1 MATTDRSPLKS
12 TDWLAAHLGDAD
24 LRIYDCTSFLLP
36 DPVMTFRVESGRA
49 NWSLGHIPGANY
61 IALQDD
67 ISDQD
72 SGLRFTMPARDRLA
86 TRLASLGVDDRCTV
100 VLYSTTHYMWAT
112 RVWWMLKEIGFTL
125 AYVLD
130 GGFEKWK
137 GENRPVAQ
145 QSELYPPGRLTTS
158 GAARLFADKSQVA
171 AAIADPRCVLVN
183 ALPPA
188 QYRGDPGQPHH
199 GRPGHIKS
207 SVNVP
212 ALSLLGPAGTL
223 RHPTEIESLLR
234 GSGVTRDMKVICY
247 CGGGVSATCVALAL
261 TLCGY
266 EQVAVYDGS
275 LNEWARDP
283 ALPMEAS

>member
-1 MATTDRSPLKS
+1 MAPADRSPLKS
-12 TDWLAAHLGDAD
+12 TAWLAAHLADAS
-24 LRIYDCTSFLLP
+24 LRVYDCTSFLLP
-36 DPVMTFRVESGRA
+36 DPVSTFRVESGRA
-49 NWSLGHIPGANY
+49 NWSRGHIPGANY

-67 ISDQD
+67 ISDQQ
-72 SGLRFTMPARDRLA
+72 SGLRFTMLARDHLA
-86 TRLASLGVDDRCTV
+86 TRMAALGVDDRCTV

-112 RVWWMLKEIGFTL
+112 RVWWMLREIGFER

-130 GGFEKWK
+130 GGFAKWT

-145 QSELYPPGRLTTS
+145 QSEPYPPGRLATS
-158 GAARLFADKSQVA
+158 GGARLFADKTQVA
-171 AAIADPRCVLVN
+171 AAIADPDCVLVN

-212 ALSLLGPAGTL
+212 AMSLLTPAGTL
-223 RHPTEIESLLR
+223 RHPREIEGVLKA
-234 GSGVTRDMKVICY
+234 SGVTRDRKVICY

-266 EQVAVYDGS
+266 DHVAVYDGS
-275 LNEWARDP
+275 LNEWARD
-283 ALPMEAS
+283 ATLPMESC